1 MAYTIHQISYIE
13 FISNLE
19 FSDKEMH
26 IINVHGL
33 YNVSPQILP
42 ADVVTLSE
50 ASFEKIICNR
60 PDFEVPPE
68 IQSKEIEKVAKEL
81 GILFEYHPLTHDTM
95 NAHNIEKQMELVDNC
110 ANSVLAY
117 CASGTRCTV
126 AWALG
131 QVEKMSKDEILK
143 TTRMA
148 GYNLDGIFQT

>member
-1 MAYTIHQISYIE
+1 M
-13 FISNLE
+13 N
-19 FSDKEMH
+19 
-26 IINVHGL
+26 IINIYEI

-42 ADVVTLSE
+42 SDFITLSE
-50 ASFEKIICNR
+50 KGFEKVICNR

-68 IQSKEIEKVAKEL
+68 IQSNEIEKVAKEY

-95 NAHNIEKQMELVDNC
+95 YYENIEKQMEFVDAC
-110 ANSVLAY
+110 KSPVLAY

-126 AWALG
+126 AWALA
-131 QVEKMSKDEILK
+131 QVGKMSKVEILK

>member
-1 MAYTIHQISYIE
+1 VAYSIYQISYIE

-19 FSDKEMH
+19 LSDKEMH

-131 QVEKMSKDEILK
+131 QVGKMPKDVILETALK
-143 TTRMA
+143 S
-148 GYNLDGIFQT
+148 GYDLTGLF